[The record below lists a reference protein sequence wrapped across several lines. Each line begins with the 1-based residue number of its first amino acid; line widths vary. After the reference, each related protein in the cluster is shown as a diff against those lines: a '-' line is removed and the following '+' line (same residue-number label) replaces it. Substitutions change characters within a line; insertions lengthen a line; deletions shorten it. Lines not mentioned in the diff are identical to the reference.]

1 MRKQSVYTLLPR
13 EEKDRNL
20 LEEAKSQVGQ
30 IVRLGLYDEFEGDF
44 KILKARKDKVFVEV
58 VSIDR
63 LFAPCTILYVGD
75 RLWVEDWVV

>member
-1 MRKQSVYTLLPR
+1 MRKQPVYTLLPR

-20 LEEAKSQVGQ
+20 LEEMKSQVGQ
-30 IVRLGLYDEFEGDF
+30 IVRLGLYEEFEGDF
-44 KILKARKDKVFVEV
+44 KVIKVRRDKVFVEV

-63 LFAPCTILYVGD
+63 LFAHCTTLHIGD